1 MATRFL
7 LERQYAA
14 SPAGFHEEPAEA
26 SRRRRSLTPSLCS
39 LLFLLVW
46 TAASDPGASA
56 AAPGRDAADLV
67 LNNGQVYTVDAARSW
82 AEAIAISGDRIV
94 YVGTNEGAAAFAGP
108 KTRVLDLGG
117 RFVLPGFH
125 DRHVHP
131 LTGGMELLQCDLNN
145 SKSSDEVLAR
155 VRACAGKLG
164 DKPWLVGG
172 GWDLPL
178 FPGGVADRRVLDA
191 IVSDR
196 PAALGSADG
205 HSVWVNSRAL
215 SLLGITTA
223 TPDPVGGRIER
234 DEAGAPIGTLR
245 ESAAGLVYDR
255 IPEATAAE
263 RLEGLKL
270 GVAMARELGIVS
282 LTEAS
287 AGPEAIVAYDNLDKS
302 GGLGLRVTVS
312 QHLGPEK
319 GVAGIPA
326 LVAERAARHSPH
338 VRATAVKLFAD
349 GVIEGGTAALLEPYI
364 GREGSGI
371 PNWSSE
377 DLRRAITAL
386 DREKFQIHVHA
397 IGDRAIRDTL
407 DALEA
412 ARKTNGA
419 RDARPLLAHIQLF
432 HPSDIPR
439 FRELG
444 AVADFQP
451 LWAYFDPYIRDLT
464 EPYLGPERS
473 RWLYPIRSLAASGAV
488 LAAGSDWSVS
498 TMNPLEAIEVAVT
511 RCDPELV
518 TCDKSWI
525 PEERVDLPTILA
537 AYTIGGAW
545 AGFEEKASGSLEAGK
560 LADLIVLDKNL
571 FRIPP
576 GEISEAKVLVT
587 MFEGRPVFGD
597 WGTLETK
604 ASGKGN

>member
-1 MATRFL
+1 MAAGFL
-7 LERQYAA
+7 LERDYAN
-14 SPAGFHEEPAEA
+14 G
-26 SRRRRSLTPSLCS
+26 RREFCAPR
-39 LLFLLVW
+39 LLLLLLGGI
-46 TAASDPGASA
+46 AALATGASG
-56 AAPGRDAADLV
+56 AAPGPDGADFV
-67 LNNGQVYTVDAARSW
+67 LKNAQIYTVDAARSW
-82 AEAIAISGDRIV
+82 AEAVAIAKDRIV
-94 YVGTNEGAAAFAGP
+94 YVGTDEGAAAFAGA
-108 KTRVLDLGG
+108 KTRVIDLAG

-131 LTGGMELLQCDLNN
+131 LTGGMELLQCDLNQ

-155 VRACAGKLG
+155 VRACAAKLG

-178 FPGGVADRRVLDA
+178 FPGGVADRRALDA

-196 PAALGSADG
+196 PAALFSADG

-215 SLLGITTA
+215 ALAGITKS
-223 TPDPVGGRIER
+223 TPDPVGGRIEH
-234 DEAGAPIGTLR
+234 DAAGEPVGTLR
-245 ESAAGLVYDR
+245 EAAAGLLDEF
-255 IPEATAAE
+255 IPEASAE
-263 RLEGLKL
+263 DRLEGLKL
-270 GVAMARELGIVS
+270 GAAKARAFGIVA

-287 AGPEAIVAYDNLDKS
+287 AGPGAIAAYDTLDKS
-302 GGLGLRVTVS
+302 GGLNLRVTVS

-326 LVAERAARHSPH
+326 LVAERAASHSPH

-371 PNWSSE
+371 PNWTAD
-377 DLRRAITAL
+377 DLRRVVTAL

-407 DALEA
+407 DSLES

-451 LWAYFDPYIRDLT
+451 LWAFFDPYIRDLT

-498 TMNPLEAIEVAVT
+498 SMNPLEAIEVAIT
-511 RCDPELV
+511 RCDPDLL
-518 TCDKSWI
+518 TCDKPWI

-545 AGFEEKASGSLEAGK
+545 AGFEERESGSLEPGK

-576 GEISEAKVLVT
+576 GEISEAEVLVT

-597 WGTLETK
+597 WGTLETE